1 MEKVKETEI
10 RITEVYGDNCF
21 VDKFQ
26 QGDSGKRR
34 PEGMVEIWEEDENGN
49 KRLVRKNNLVIYLG
63 RETLAQ
69 MLVRQTNVDAL
80 DNPRLPSNR
89 NHFLSWFGLGDGGVL
104 PADPFDPVP
113 PANENTDLQS
123 RIMVN
128 PSDSSAADYHVV
140 SSGYPKLGY
149 YKLPFDTI
157 VFERDTLND
166 NKWLVLKIT
175 TTIGIDDANDERLSE
190 AGLFTAESN
199 SGGYTPVSPAA
210 FALFARVTFPTIIKD
225 ATRRLIFVWYL
236 YV

>member
-26 QGDSGKRR
+26 QGSTGKRR
-34 PEGMVEIWEEDENGN
+34 PEGMVEIWEEDESGN

-128 PSDSSAADYHVV
+128 PSDSSAADYHIA
-140 SSGYPKLGY
+140 SSGYPKTGF
-149 YKLPFDTI
+149 YKLPFGTI

-199 SGGYTPVSPAA
+199 SGGYSGTFS
-210 FALFARVTFPTIIKD
+210 LFARVTFPTIIKD